1 VDPTPGREWGRGA
14 FPVSAGAFESG
25 GWAVKHLFYA
35 FYVSFYAG
43 AMFVAGLFF
52 GQFMERRWAGRERA
66 EAETAPKSV
75 ADNPLTLDERPVVWS
90 GQSNL
95 PTR

>member
-1 VDPTPGREWGRGA
+1 
-14 FPVSAGAFESG
+14 
-25 GWAVKHLFYA
+25 VKHLFYA

-52 GQFMERRWAGRERA
+52 GQFMERRWANRERA
-66 EAETAPKSV
+66 EAETASKSGAETPFVLDKTPV
-75 ADNPLTLDERPVVWS
+75 AWS
-90 GQSNL
+90 GQSNV